1 MKTQHYFKLCRRT
14 TIRVLSH
21 SVVGDQEVPHCVA
34 LVLLL
39 PFDLDG
45 DVPVDHRSI
54 TGPILSA
61 LFLEDMAE
69 TVTLAPQANVF
80 KWFPA
85 I

>member
-1 MKTQHYFKLCRRT
+1 M
-14 TIRVLSH
+14 LSH

-54 TGPILSA
+54 TGPILGA
-61 LFLEDMAE
+61 LFLEDMEE

-80 KWFPA
+80 KMVPSNLT
-85 I
+85 